1 MLLAINTMKWAILY
15 IVVVLTANYTALW
28 FIPLPV
34 FGLVAIGTILFGV
47 TFTARDYVHRLGRA
61 KVYIMIFVA
70 ALSSAVLVWIGAT
83 PYRII
88 IASITA
94 IVISEGAD
102 TEIYQKLISKP
113 WFVRVTGSNLLSVP
127 LDTILFN
134 LLSFF
139 RVFPSNILI
148 SIIIG
153 EIIVKYI
160 IGLLVAVLKT
170 GGNK

>member
-1 MLLAINTMKWAILY
+1 MKWAFLY
-15 IVVVLTANYTALW
+15 ISVILTANYTALW
-28 FIPLPV
+28 FMPLPG
-34 FGLVAIGTILFGV
+34 FGLVAVGTILFGV
-47 TFTARDYVHRLGRA
+47 TFTARDHVHGLGRA
-61 KVYIMIFVA
+61 KVYTMIFVA

-94 IVISEGAD
+94 IIISEGAD
-102 TEIYQKLISKP
+102 TEIYQKLVSKP
-113 WFVRVTGSNLLSVP
+113 WIVRVTGSNLFSVP

-139 RVFPSNILI
+139 RVFPVNVLV

-170 GGNK
+170 GVDK

>member
-1 MLLAINTMKWAILY
+1 MKWAILY
-15 IVVVLTANYTALW
+15 IAVVLTANYTALW

-34 FGLVAIGTILFGV
+34 FGLIAIGTILFGV
-47 TFTARDYVHRLGRA
+47 TFTARDHVHRLGRA

-102 TEIYQKLISKP
+102 TEIYQKLISKS
-113 WFVRVTGSNLLSVP
+113 WIVRVTGSNLLSVP

-148 SIIIG
+148 SVIIG

-160 IGLLVAVLKT
+160 IGFLVAVLKT